1 VFGGENAMNDFDEE
15 YYFEICGR
23 IRNLMR
29 KLKSLC
35 KMHCRNFKV
44 EVDEIFSEVDKEIK

>member
-1 VFGGENAMNDFDEE
+1 MNDFDEE